1 MRGQGK
7 KMFFWKNRNK
17 KHLAVK
23 LPEESRK
30 ECVNPGRGWYHIY
43 TFALDKR
50 DDDALLYLP
59 FWEEE
64 TLVLI
69 RLDIGAFRGNVL
81 SKEALEYAKE
91 ILKCFHDRGKD
102 IILRVLY
109 DTQGK
114 GMEREPALFSM
125 VLTHMKQLGAVVR
138 AYESDILAVQGLF
151 VGSWGEMHGSKFT
164 DPEYIRELYA
174 VWREALGTEIKI
186 VLRKPS
192 FCRMAVAKE
201 SEQAVPGVFDDAIFG
216 SEDHMGTFGQKK
228 KGDSAWTEDW
238 CMVDELLYMQENC
251 GMIPFGGEV
260 LSGQMSGVKETLRG
274 LQSFRVSYLNSI
286 YEEKILER
294 WKQTSYGEWD
304 SLYQFIGAHLGYRF
318 VVRSAVFYS
327 DRLEVMI
334 ENTGFSNICD
344 RAELALVKEDA
355 DGTQETY
362 TADYDLRML
371 AGKETTKI
379 IFPLS
384 GLPGE
389 SERFYL
395 KLTRCRGKAAICF
408 ANEGTGERLY
418 LS

>member
-1 MRGQGK
+1 MRGQEK

-17 KHLAVK
+17 KHLTVK
-23 LPEESRK
+23 LTEEGR
-30 ECVNPGRGWYHIY
+30 EACVNPGRGWYHIY

-50 DDDALLYLP
+50 DTDSLLYLP
-59 FWEEE
+59 FWDDEA
-64 TLVLI
+64 LVLV
-69 RLDIGAFRGNVL
+69 RFDIGAFRGKIL
-81 SKEALEYAKE
+81 SDEALAYAGE
-91 ILKCFHDRGKD
+91 IFKCFHDRKKD

-114 GMEREPALFSM
+114 GMELEPALFSM
-125 VLTHMKQLGAVVR
+125 VLTHMKQLGTVVR
-138 AYESDILAVQGLF
+138 AYESDILAAQGLF
-151 VGSWGEMHGSKFT
+151 VGSWGEMHGSKFI

-201 SEQAVPGVFDDAIFG
+201 SGQTVPGVFDDAIFG

-260 LSGQMSGVKETLRG
+260 LSGQMSDAEETLRG
-274 LQSFRVSYLNSI
+274 LQDFRVSYLNSI
-286 YEEKILER
+286 YEEQILDR
-294 WKQTSYGEWD
+294 WKQTAYGEWG

-344 RAELALVKEDA
+344 RAELALVKENA
-355 DGTQETY
+355 DGTEETY

-371 AGKETTKI
+371 AGKKTTKI

-389 SERFYL
+389 NERFYL
-395 KLTRCRGKAAICF
+395 KLTRCRGNAAICF

-418 LS
+418 LR